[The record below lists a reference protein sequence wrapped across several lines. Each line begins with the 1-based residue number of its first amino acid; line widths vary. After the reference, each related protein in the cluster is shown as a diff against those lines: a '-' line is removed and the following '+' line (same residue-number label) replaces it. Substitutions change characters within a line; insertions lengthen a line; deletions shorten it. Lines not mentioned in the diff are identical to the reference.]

1 MLSRT
6 HTDSVL
12 NREHADSV
20 LSRTHADSV
29 TTLTLSRAE
38 RGNALGPDLVE
49 ALIDAVHAACADRA
63 THTLVLRGEGRH
75 FCTGLDLSD
84 LDDRRDGDLL
94 QRLVRIETLLA
105 TLWHAP
111 LRTVAVAQGRTWGAG
126 ADLFAACE
134 VRLARADASFRF
146 PGAQFGIVLGTRRLA
161 ERVGADAARAITI
174 GGGQWD
180 AAAAQA
186 AGLVQQV
193 VADEDGAAQALADL
207 TLPKTDP
214 ATAAALRTA
223 SRADHRDADLAALVR
238 SAAVPGLV
246 QRIGAYRARLKG

>member
-1 MLSRT
+1 MLNT
-6 HTDSVL
+6 A
-12 NREHADSV
+12 HADG
-20 LSRTHADSV
+20 V
-29 TTLTLSRAE
+29 TTLTMARPG

-49 ALIDAVHAACADRA
+49 ALLAAVQATVRAACDGG
-63 THTLVLRGEGRH
+63 TVHTLVLRGEGRH

-84 LDDRRDGDLL
+84 LDDCRDGDLL

-105 TLWHAP
+105 TVWHAP
-111 LRTVAVAQGRTWGAG
+111 LRTVALAQGRTWGAG

-134 VRLARADASFRF
+134 LRLATADASFRF

-161 ERVGADAARAITI
+161 ERVGADAARAVTT
-174 GGGQWD
+174 GGHTWD
-180 AAAAQA
+180 AAAARA

-193 VADEDGAAQALADL
+193 PEADGLDAALAAACAPPAVDR
-207 TLPKTDP
+207 
-214 ATAAALRTA
+214 ATAAALRAA

-246 QRIGAYRARLKG
+246 QRVQAYRARLRGG